1 MQYSLRTQHIEVTD
15 LDRDQLD
22 HKLDRIKKHLMPPF
36 TIDISIERETLHSS
50 GETVNVR
57 INIEQGKRVF
67 HADRSDATL
76 QNALDAAI
84 EAISA
89 ELKKEHDKKKQH

>member
-1 MQYSLRTQHIEVTD
+1 MQYSLRTQHLELTD
-15 LDRDQLD
+15 LDRDQID
-22 HKLDRIKKHLMPPF
+22 NKLNRIKKHLMPPF
-36 TIDISIERETLHSS
+36 TMDISMIREQLKSN

-67 HADRSDATL
+67 HAERSDSTV